1 LCPPRRERHNQSL
14 GPETARIEKLVYGGE
29 GLARL
34 DHRVALIPFVLPG
47 ERVRA
52 GLTPSKGGVLRGA
65 AVEILE
71 PSSSRQSPQCPYFMH
86 CGGCHY
92 QHIGYEDQLRYKRE
106 ILEEALRRIGKLIWE
121 GETRVLSASPWQ
133 YRNRVRLHFSGGA
146 MGYFA
151 SGSNAVEEI
160 GACAIASP
168 RIDAV
173 VRAIHEALPRI
184 GTIDA
189 SVEIFT
195 NETTVQFFSRDHL
208 PKAARELFFSLGV
221 SAPIEYHGLRVS
233 AGSFFQVN
241 RFLIDDLVRA
251 ATAGAAGET
260 AVDLYAGVGLFSSAL
275 AAGFSQ
281 VTAVEMANPAA
292 RDLEFNGRNSRSPW
306 HAVRADAAE
315 FLASLDKPPDFLLA
329 DPPRS
334 GLGARVAKELVRLR
348 PPRVCVVSCDPATLA
363 RDLALLTA
371 GGFRIESITLADLFP
386 QTYHIESVVH
396 LAG

>member
-1 LCPPRRERHNQSL
+1 MLELQ
-14 GPETARIEKLVYGGE
+14 TVTIEKLVYGGE

-34 DHRVALIPFVLPG
+34 DHRVALIPFVLPH
-47 ERVRA
+47 EKVRA
-52 GLTPSKGGVLRGA
+52 ELTPSKGGILRGT
-65 AVEILE
+65 AVEIVE
-71 PSSSRQSPQCPYFMH
+71 PSPTRRSPQCPYFMH

-92 QHIGYEDQLRYKRE
+92 QHIGYEDQLRYKRD

-151 SGSNAVEEI
+151 SGTNAVEKI

-168 RIDAV
+168 RIDAT

-184 GTIDA
+184 GSFDA
-189 SVEIFT
+189 SVELFT
-195 NETTVQFFSRDHL
+195 NETAVQISTRDHL
-208 PKAARELFFSLGV
+208 PKAARELFAGLGV
-221 SAPIEYHGLRVS
+221 STPIEYHGLRVS

-251 ATAGAAGET
+251 ATAGATGEV
-260 AVDLYAGVGLFSSAL
+260 AVDLYAGAGLFSSAL
-275 AAGFSQ
+275 TAGFSQ
-281 VTAVEMANPAA
+281 VTAVEMANSAA
-292 RDLEFNGRNSRSPW
+292 RDLEFNGRNSPSPW

-315 FLASLDKPPDFLLA
+315 FLASLDKQPDFLLA

-334 GLGARVAKELVRLR
+334 GLGARVAKELIRLR
-348 PPRVCVVSCDPATLA
+348 PPRLCLVSCDPSTLA

-386 QTYHIESVVH
+386 QTYHVETVVH
-396 LAG
+396 LAA